1 MCDRNVM
8 QVNLFVS
15 GAGNKER
22 KQVVWYYAK
31 EVVGFHPMHL
41 VSLLLNWLC

>member
-1 MCDRNVM
+1 MCDRNIM

-15 GAGNKER
+15 GAENMGR

-31 EVVGFHPMHL
+31 EVVGFYLMQSA
-41 VSLLLNWLC
+41 SLLLNWLC

>member
-1 MCDRNVM
+1 MSSVFNRNVM
-8 QVNLFVS
+8 QINLFLS

-31 EVVGFHPMHL
+31 EVVDFNLIHL
-41 VSLLLNWLC
+41 VHY

>member
-1 MCDRNVM
+1 MCHRNAM

-22 KQVVWYYAK
+22 KQLVCYYAK
-31 EVVGFHPMHL
+31 EVVGFHPIHL
-41 VSLLLNWLC
+41 VYY